1 MTRSTHRHLKR
12 RLRAGVLGI
21 AAAGAALSGTAL
33 AAIPAS
39 AAAPAG
45 RVFDV
50 STKTEFEQ
58 VLPTL
63 TAGDT
68 VKVEPGTYAVGNFRP
83 NLVIF
88 GAHAIGTAAAPI
100 TITAADPLHPPLI
113 TGAVK
118 FDRLEYWNLSHL
130 RFQGT
135 IAGTPTLTFNSGNN
149 WTLMDSEVFGA
160 RQTGAL
166 ANLVVA
172 KVSSAWP
179 MPVNWV
185 IADNAIHDAGATPS
199 KAGTQHEIYLTAV
212 GNAGHALIVRNLFY
226 NTPDGAA
233 VKLGNGGETNSP
245 GISGVQVDNN
255 TMYNNFEQVLL
266 HGNVSNNSVRGNL
279 MILSTRAQ
287 GDGGTVG
294 VYLAGVTGKNNV
306 IGTNYFYKVSKPL
319 YNNLSTGAFINGGG
333 NVIAAN
339 PRFNTAAP
347 GQLRPA
353 TVKAQAYG
361 AYARTNYWH

>member
-21 AAAGAALSGTAL
+21 AAAGAAFGGTAL
-33 AAIPAS
+33 AAV
-39 AAAPAG
+39 PAG
-45 RVFDV
+45 AATPAPRVFDV
-50 STKTEFEQ
+50 SSAAQFEQ

-68 VKVEPGTYAVGNFRP
+68 VEVEPGTYAVGNFRP
-83 NLVIF
+83 HLVIY
-88 GAHAIGTAAAPI
+88 GGRAIGTAAAPI
-100 TITAADPLHPPLI
+100 TVTAADPTRPPLI

-135 IAGTPTLTFNSGNN
+135 IAGLPTLTFNSGNN

-166 ANLVVA
+166 ANVVVA

-185 IADNAIHDAGATPS
+185 IAQNAVHDSGATPAR
-199 KAGTQHEIYLTAV
+199 AGTQHEIYLTAV
-212 GNAGHALIVRNLFY
+212 GNAGRGLIVRNLFY
-226 NTPDGAA
+226 NTPEGAA
-233 VKLGNGGETNSP
+233 VKIGNGGLPNSP

-255 TMYNNFEQVLL
+255 TMFNNFEQVLL
-266 HGNVSNNSVRGNL
+266 HGNVSNNVVRGNL
-279 MILSTRAQ
+279 MVLSTRAQ

-294 VYLAGVTGKNNV
+294 VYLAGVTGRNNV

-319 YNNLSTGAFINGGG
+319 YNLLSTGAYTNGGG
-333 NVIAAN
+333 NTIAAD
-339 PRFNTAAP
+339 PRLSPAAP
-347 GQLRPA
+347 NGLHPA
-353 TVKAQAYG
+353 TVRAQAYG
-361 AYARTNYWH
+361 AYARTTYWH